1 MDWFLY
7 TGEIRRGTDLEFF
20 EFVAGNKSS
29 DEVCLVLCTPGGAPD
44 AAYKMGRYLQTR
56 YDSFKLL
63 VPGFCKSAGTLL
75 AIGSDEI
82 IFSPY
87 GELGPLDIQM
97 AKADNLV
104 GLESGL
110 NTSEAF
116 LTLEKRARDT
126 FHDLVIEI
134 IRNSG
139 GIISFQT
146 ASHSASEIVSSL
158 FGPIF
163 GRIDP
168 EEVGSRA
175 RAMRI
180 GEDYG
185 ARLNQKYENLKQ
197 DALTIL
203 SQSYTSHG
211 FVIDMEEAK
220 TLFKQ
225 VREASDAEKALIDAL
240 GMCCRIPEQTPK
252 FTNISELV
260 EDDATKEPKEP
271 SDGKPQEKSEQSEE
285 RKRPARKQSVNGEN
299 PANTGQA

>member
-7 TGEIRRGTDLEFF
+7 SGEIKRGIDLRFF
-20 EFVAGNKSS
+20 EFVAENKTSE
-29 DEVCLVLCTPGGAPD
+29 DVCLILCTPGGTPD

-63 VPGFCKSAGTLL
+63 VPGVCKSAGTLL
-75 AIGSDEI
+75 AIAADEI

-97 AKADNLV
+97 AKADNLA

-110 NTSEAF
+110 NISEAF
-116 LTLEKRARDT
+116 LTLEKRAKDT

-134 IRNSG
+134 TNNSG

-146 ASHSASEIVSSL
+146 ASHSAAEIVKSL
-158 FGPIF
+158 FGQIF
-163 GRIDP
+163 GKIDP

-185 ARLNQKYENLKQ
+185 VRLNQKYENLKQ
-197 DALTIL
+197 NALTTL

-220 TLFKQ
+220 ILFNRVQ
-225 VREASDAEKALIDAL
+225 EASDSMKSLIEKL
-240 GMCCRIPEQTPK
+240 GVCCRIPDQDIKIENVTSLFQ
-252 FTNISELV
+252 N
-260 EDDATKEPKEP
+260 DAPKETK
-271 SDGKPQEKSEQSEE
+271 DERAREKSRQI
-285 RKRPARKQSVNGEN
+285 RKTKRKHPVNGEN
-299 PANTGQA
+299 SINTDSA